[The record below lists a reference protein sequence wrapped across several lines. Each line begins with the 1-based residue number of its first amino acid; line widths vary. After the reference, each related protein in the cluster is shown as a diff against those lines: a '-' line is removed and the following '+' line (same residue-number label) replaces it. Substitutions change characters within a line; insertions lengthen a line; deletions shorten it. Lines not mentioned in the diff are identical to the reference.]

1 MRRGDIHLCMS
12 ALHLCRQFVTTI
24 NSPQCYP
31 DRYLPD
37 GTGLREHPLKLLIVA
52 TVKRHPRAQTRRHL
66 EGIDAITLGTI
77 GTEALKLSTGIEKT
91 ETVAIGETGRSCH
104 IETVAT
110 DLLHPTHELTDCLRG
125 IKRGD
130 IGSSAIHEI
139 GGVAAVERT
148 FQIGRKRVFAMSLRG
163 TAIVIR
169 MLTDKGIQPLT
180 IGGCDILHI

>member
-1 MRRGDIHLCMS
+1 MRRRDIHPRLS
-12 ALHLCRQFVTTI
+12 TLHLCRQFVTTI
-24 NSPQCYP
+24 DSTQRHP

-37 GTGLREHPLKLLIVA
+37 GTGFGEHPLKLLIVA
-52 TVKRHPRAQTRRHL
+52 TIKRHPRAQTCWHL
-66 EGIDAITLGTI
+66 EGIDTITIGTI
-77 GTEALKLSTGIEKT
+77 GTETLEITTGVEET
-91 ETVAIGETGRSCH
+91 ETVAISETGRSCH

-139 GGVAAVERT
+139 GGIAAVERT